1 MALPNKTFWVNYNA
15 RNYNSTTLTI
25 PKENGQLFNEDLVL
39 PGSVTFTDDHIA
51 ITGDKRI
58 HFTFNNTSDNI
69 FNRTINTAN
78 VTIIAKVSPTNS
90 TWFFSNRNGNSAVG
104 MLVGLGR
111 KYQMSYTGD
120 NNAYTSSTSPMIFT
134 WRCGNGTQQYIAHS
148 DNVTGTP
155 YTTTAWVGQ
164 EANNVYF
171 FGGNIGS
178 ECWAGDFYWL
188 YMTPETLTDAEIQ
201 QVIVYN
207 DHLHTFSISKSNA
220 RFETTGGTET
230 VEIEAETTWTAST
243 PSFVSVSPSTGDT
256 ETTQVTISCP
266 SYTGETR
273 REDVITFTDNDDYTL
288 TFKARQNG
296 NSAGFSNIYLGDNN
310 LLSNT
315 IFLGD
320 NAVNTIY
327 LGEEIIYSN
336 GPFVGLKASPQSL
349 AFNNISTTANI
360 TIRSSENWTITD
372 DSGGWLSYSTTTGG
386 TGKTVVSVTAS
397 TTQAERTA
405 TITLTSA
412 NYTATVGVTQK
423 PVVYRDLYVT
433 GTANIVTDF
442 NPYTFYTQNNNYMK
456 IVLCH
461 DYAQGNNGY
470 LYKTPTSWF
479 SFESTIWGSG
489 FNIAGTTG
497 VIGDNGLPNIR
508 TTNTTGN
515 PITIILD
522 NGTANGLQ
530 GEYTQTNTF
539 TGNMPNDNLVFYE
552 TSQSSNYR
560 GHLYS
565 FAVYGQ
571 NDVIAHWY
579 VGYDDGVNVGI
590 EDLVTGNKF
599 QPNGSNYTIQCS
611 DL

>member
-111 KYQMSYTGD
+111 KYQMSWTGD
-120 NNAYTSSTSPMIFT
+120 DNAYTSSTSPMIFT

-178 ECWAGDFYWL
+178 ESWAGDFYWL
-188 YMTPETLTDAEIQ
+188 YMSPETLTDAEIQ

-230 VEIEAETTWTAST
+230 VEIEAETSWTAST

-256 ETTQVTISCP
+256 GTTQVTISCP

-315 IFLGD
+315 IYLGD

-336 GPFVGLKASPQSL
+336 GPFVGLKAAPQSL
-349 AFNNISTTANI
+349 TLTNLANTANI
-360 TIRSSENWTITD
+360 TIRSSEDWTITD
-372 DSGGWLSYSTTTGG
+372 DSGGWLSYSTTTGT
-386 TGKTVVSVTAS
+386 TGKTVVTVTAS

-405 TITLTSA
+405 TITVTSA
-412 NYTATVGVTQK
+412 NYSATVGVSDKARLYLVPNDEIWYHQTGNN
-423 PVVYRDLYVT
+423 PIYPMRDYNQGNTWWVETDMTTSCYIISNTYDSNDGWWKIKWSGPLGRTT
-433 GTANIVTDF
+433 GTGFGQGFAAAMTEVMMPETMKREETHNWTYSTNLKKICYGASMESFAERVF
-442 NPYTFYTQNNNYMK
+442 NYMYLEN
-456 IVLCH
+456 IYI
-461 DYAQGNNGY
+461 YAE
-470 LYKTPTSWF
+470 TCPTFTRPNTQW
-479 SFESTIWGSG
+479 EYYGG
-489 FNIAGTTG
+489 TG
-497 VIGDNGLPNIR
+497 VTLHYPAGSDYSSFPLPPNSTRIGDL
-508 TTNTTGN
+508 
-515 PITIILD
+515 
-522 NGTANGLQ
+522 
-530 GEYTQTNTF
+530 
-539 TGNMPNDNLVFYE
+539 
-552 TSQSSNYR
+552 
-560 GHLYS
+560 
-565 FAVYGQ
+565 
-571 NDVIAHWY
+571 
-579 VGYDDGVNVGI
+579 
-590 EDLVTGNKF
+590 
-599 QPNGSNYTIQCS
+599 
-611 DL
+611 